1 MPDPLKLEK
10 AELREVDAEFKNEIN
25 SEKNCKVQ
33 FNPESLKVS
42 FANQVATP
50 SGAGD
55 QKGTPARQ
63 FVGAGTTKLSLQL
76 WFDVS
81 APMPVG
87 EKVENDV
94 RKLTAKVAYFI
105 TPKQEGKKFVPP
117 AVRFMWG
124 SFQFD
129 GIMES
134 LEESLEFFSN
144 DGRPLRASVTIN
156 LTQQK
161 ITEFVFRPLEGP
173 GASASPGTRPLTE
186 APAGSNVQKEAD
198 KQGKG
203 DKWQDIAAAN
213 NIENPRMLQPGQLLD
228 MNASVG
234 GGASFGAS
242 VGAGVSFGASASLD
256 AGISVQ
262 GGLTAQTGVTAQAG
276 VSLEAGGSIEAGVL
290 AGGSGV
296 SVGVEIG

>member
-1 MPDPLKLEK
+1 LEIEMPDSLKLEK
-10 AELREVDAEFKNEIN
+10 AELHEVDAEFKNEIN
-25 SEKNCKVQ
+25 KDKNCKVQ

-55 QKGTPARQ
+55 QRGTPARQ

-76 WFDVS
+76 WFDVT
-81 APMPVG
+81 AEMPVG
-87 EKVENDV
+87 ETAENDV
-94 RKLTAKVAYFI
+94 RKLTGKVAYFI
-105 TPKQEGKKFVPP
+105 TPKQEGDKFVPP
-117 AVRFMWG
+117 AVRFVWG

-134 LEESLEFFSN
+134 LEESLEFFSS

-161 ITEFVFRPLEGP
+161 ITEFVFRPVSGP

-213 NIENPRMLQPGQLLD
+213 NIENPRLLQPGQLLD
-228 MNASVG
+228 MNASVQG
-234 GGASFGAS
+234 
-242 VGAGVSFGASASLD
+242 GVSFGATVSLPG
-256 AGISVQ
+256 GISTQ
-262 GGLTAQTGVTAQAG
+262 AATSQTGVTGQAG
-276 VSLEAGGSIEAGVL
+276 VSLQGGVGIEAGVSV
-290 AGGSGV
+290 GQSGV
-296 SVGVEIG
+296 SLGIGLQ

>member
-10 AELREVDAEFKNEIN
+10 AELREVDADFKNEIN
-25 SEKNCKVQ
+25 PDKNCKVQ

-81 APMPVG
+81 APMPIG
-87 EKVENDV
+87 ETVEDDV
-94 RKLTAKVAYFI
+94 RKLTGKVAYFI

-161 ITEFVFRPLEGP
+161 ITEFVFRPLDGP
-173 GASASPGTRPLTE
+173 GASDSPGTRPLTE

-228 MNASVG
+228 MNAG
-234 GGASFGAS
+234 
-242 VGAGVSFGASASLD
+242 VGAGIGGGLSFGASASFD
-256 AGISVQ
+256 AGISV
-262 GGLTAQTGVTAQAG
+262 GGGITAGVGVTGQAG
-276 VSLEAGGSIEAGVL
+276 VSLDVGGSIEAGVL

-296 SVGVEIG
+296 SAGVEIG

>member
-1 MPDPLKLEK
+1 MPDSQKLEK
-10 AELREVDAEFKNEIN
+10 AELRELDAEFKNEIN
-25 SEKNCKVQ
+25 TDKKCQVQ
-33 FNPESLKVS
+33 VNPETLKVS

-76 WFDVS
+76 WFDVT
-81 APMPVG
+81 APMPP
-87 EKVENDV
+87 EQKKEDDV

-105 TPKQEGKKFVPP
+105 TPKPEGDKFVPP
-117 AVRFMWG
+117 AVRFIWG

-134 LEESLEFFSN
+134 MEESLEFFSS
-144 DGRPLRASVTIN
+144 DGRPLRASVTVN

-161 ITEFVFRPLEGP
+161 ITEFTFRPTSP
-173 GASASPGTRPLTE
+173 GTSPSPGTRPLTQ
-186 APAGSNVQKEAD
+186 ATSGSNVQQEAD

-228 MNASVG
+228 MNASVQ

-242 VGAGVSFGASASLD
+242 VSLQGGVSAQVDTSIGVTGGTSLQGSAS
-256 AGISVQ
+256 
-262 GGLTAQTGVTAQAG
+262 
-276 VSLEAGGSIEAGVL
+276 
-290 AGGSGV
+290 
-296 SVGVEIG
+296 